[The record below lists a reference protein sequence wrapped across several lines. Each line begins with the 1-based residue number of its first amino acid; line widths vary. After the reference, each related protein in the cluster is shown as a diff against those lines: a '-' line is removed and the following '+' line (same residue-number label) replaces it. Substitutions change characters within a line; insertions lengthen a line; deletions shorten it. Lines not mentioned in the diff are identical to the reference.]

1 MTGYNRSMNGQ
12 RKRTYSLGARP
23 FRYGASFL
31 PFFANRRTIIV
42 CCLTTESVNELF
54 FRSTGNISYLLT
66 PTPTTGNTM
75 QKKSGEQVPQEK
87 KKGKKPFVELVE
99 SAGLSKNERRLTIQL
114 TESPVPEERSLFF
127 DWIKQ
132 LAEKLK
138 LIKPSIR
145 FATREI
151 QLLFDRSISILSLE
165 SFIEELRIFLFPH
178 KEGAIIMDN
187 RITPL

>member
-1 MTGYNRSMNGQ
+1 
-12 RKRTYSLGARP
+12 
-23 FRYGASFL
+23 
-31 PFFANRRTIIV
+31 
-42 CCLTTESVNELF
+42 
-54 FRSTGNISYLLT
+54 
-66 PTPTTGNTM
+66 M
-75 QKKSGEQVPQEK
+75 QKKSGEQALQ
-87 KKGKKPFVELVE
+87 KKGRDRKPFVELVE

-151 QLLFDRSISILSLE
+151 QLLFDHSISILSLE
-165 SFIEELRIFLFPH
+165 SFIEELRTFLFPH
-178 KEGAIIMDN
+178 KKGAIIMDN